1 MPSNH
6 VLINN
11 GMEFIVVDS
20 KMEGLLRWLKQNG
33 GAVEN
38 VNGVFLRKG
47 IGRKNMAKRI
57 ARLTPRAIKIVGPRL
72 AARATSRRPVI
83 KLGHIPILG
92 RIAKA
97 AHTRQVLR
105 DIAQATARVA
115 RSRRK

>member
-47 IGRKNMAKRI
+47 IGRKNMAKHI
-57 ARLTPRAIKIVGPRL
+57 AKLTPRAIKIVGPRL
-72 AARATSRRPVI
+72 AARATSKTPTI
-83 KLGHIPILG
+83 SFKTPFGIGAL
-92 RIAKA
+92 AKRL
-97 AHTRQVLR
+97 HTRTVIR
-105 DIAQATARVA
+105 NIAQATARVA